1 METLMTLALFAFV
14 SSITPGPNN
23 LMLLSSGVN
32 FGWRRTLPH
41 MIGVASGFTLMV
53 FLVGIGVIQLFDMV
67 PQSYV
72 VLKWFCIVYL
82 SYLAVKI
89 ARSGNAVARE
99 SGSVKP
105 MTFMQAVLFQ
115 WVNPKAWTMALSA
128 ISVYAPERDLISVIW
143 VSLIFAAINLPSIT
157 VWVVV
162 GDRLQQ
168 FLTSAVKLKVFNYSM
183 ATLLI
188 LSLFPVIME

>member
-1 METLMTLALFAFV
+1 MDLLFTLAIFAFV

-32 FGWRRTLPH
+32 FGWQRTLPH
-41 MIGVASGFTLMV
+41 MFGVAIGFTLMV
-53 FLVGIGVIQLFDMV
+53 FLVGIGVIQLFDLF

-72 VLKWFCIVYL
+72 ILKWFCIVYL
-82 SYLAVKI
+82 TYLAVKI
-89 ARSGNAVARE
+89 ARSSDTVAKE
-99 SGSVKP
+99 AGKVKP
-105 MTFMQAVLFQ
+105 MTFIQAVMFQ

-128 ISVYAPERDLISVIW
+128 ISVYAPERDLLSVVI
-143 VSLIFAAINLPSIT
+143 VSAIFASINLPSIA

-168 FLTSAVKLKVFNYSM
+168 FLTSAVKLKMFNYSM
-183 ATLLI
+183 AGLLI
-188 LSLFPVIME
+188 LSLFPVVVG

>member
-1 METLMTLALFAFV
+1 METFMTLALFAFV

-41 MIGVASGFTLMV
+41 MIGVASGFTFMV

-105 MTFMQAVLFQ
+105 MTFIQAVLFQ

-128 ISVYAPERDLISVIW
+128 ISVYAPERDLMSVIW

-168 FLTSAVKLKVFNYSM
+168 FLTSAVKLKIFNYFM
-183 ATLLI
+183 ATLLM

>member
-1 METLMTLALFAFV
+1 
-14 SSITPGPNN
+14 
-23 LMLLSSGVN
+23 MLLSSGVN